1 MDERIIRDRDFMKK
15 IAFIADF
22 YSDQVSGGAENNDSN
37 LINYLKTHNELNCY
51 NSRHLSINDL
61 KDKDS
66 ILIGNFTM
74 LPSII
79 IDYIVENK
87 NYVIYEHDH
96 KYVVTRDPSKFKNF
110 MIPKQKITYKDFYQ
124 NANMIVVLSKICEQV
139 LKDNIDSVNV
149 YNIGCSLWS
158 DKKFKLL
165 KELSKTEKTKNL
177 CIMKSNNPV
186 KNYNFTKNY
195 CHNNNLQYESITSES
210 SNEFLKLMSQYKKFL
225 FIPTVLE
232 TFSRICA
239 EAKMMN
245 LEVMT
250 NKKLIGFFS
259 EQYSSL
265 KGTELIE
272 HIQERNKQA
281 LKTFGELV

>member
-1 MDERIIRDRDFMKK
+1 
-15 IAFIADF
+15 
-22 YSDQVSGGAENNDSN
+22 
-37 LINYLKTHNELNCY
+37 
-51 NSRHLSINDL
+51 
-61 KDKDS
+61 
-66 ILIGNFTM
+66 M
-74 LPSII
+74 L
-79 IDYIVENK
+79 
-87 NYVIYEHDH
+87 
-96 KYVVTRDPSKFKNF
+96 
-110 MIPKQKITYKDFYQ
+110 
-124 NANMIVVLSKICEQV
+124 
-139 LKDNIDSVNV
+139 
-149 YNIGCSLWS
+149 
-158 DKKFKLL
+158 KKFKLL
-165 KELSKTEKTKNL
+165 KDLSKTEKTKNL